1 MSTALLPDAL
11 TPAHLGAS
19 QRVEALPGAPFQM
32 AQGKVYPSMYP
43 LPGSSRPPLTSPR
56 NVTLP
61 AFTSFAPG
69 VYHAGDVYNVPNY
82 QCHSTVYHP
91 AGFIPPTENPAPPM
105 NDAGFRAPRYPL
117 CYVPVGAAAGTTPPL
132 SLEDTGYHEQ
142 SAQFTFQWPLPAQ
155 PDAGP
160 VQEQWQDQRH
170 HEVAPENLAVEK
182 PRRRPG
188 EVDTE
193 DRQTHEES
201 HAALVEPE
209 VRLYSD
215 HGYNHSHPL
224 AKNVLPAFVGEY
236 PDALS
241 PEQVACLVATIAPD
255 LNVEQSTA
263 GRRSTDDPLPNQH
276 EAERWEAASSG
287 SSTTASTA
295 TSEHSSPSGSF
306 LCPPNHFEDERSSM
320 GTIGSSTG
328 KRQRSE
334 DCPEDRPV
342 KQRPGGCTDTV
353 RLTVCHTFRFLIH
366 QPQQGHLEGHCEP
379 CNSRILDDSEKHRTK
394 KKKKN
399 SDEGEFICLFCVI
412 LGTPHR
418 P

>member
-11 TPAHLGAS
+11 TLARLGAS

-82 QCHSTVYHP
+82 QCHSAVYHP

-117 CYVPVGAAAGTTPPL
+117 CYMPVGAAAGTTPLL

-142 SAQFTFQWPLPAQ
+142 SAQFTFQCPLPAQ
-155 PDAGP
+155 PDATP
-160 VQEQWQDQRH
+160 AQEQQDQH
-170 HEVAPENLAVEK
+170 HRTQVAEEDSAVEESLM
-182 PRRRPG
+182 RPG
-188 EVDTE
+188 EDYHSSE
-193 DRQTHEES
+193 AS

-209 VRLYSD
+209 VRLYTD

-224 AKNVLPAFVGEY
+224 AKNILPAFVGEY

-255 LNVEQSTA
+255 LNVEKSTA

-276 EAERWEAASSG
+276 EAERWETASSG
-287 SSTTASTA
+287 SSTTASTS

-306 LCPPNHFEDERSSM
+306 LCPPKHFEAESSSM
-320 GTIGSSTG
+320 GTIGSLTG
-328 KRQRSE
+328 KRQRSG
-334 DCPEDRPV
+334 DCPEHRPV
-342 KQRPGGCTDTV
+342 KQRPDGCTDTV
-353 RLTVCHTFRFLIH
+353 RLTVCHTFRLLIH
-366 QPQQGHLEGHCEP
+366 QPQQGHPEGHCEP
-379 CNSRILDDSEKHRTK
+379 CNSRILEDREKHRK

-399 SDEGEFICLFCVI
+399 SDEGEFICIFCVI